1 MKTTASTQEIIG
13 LDKIE
18 KNTNQILE
26 KINNI
31 RPTFFKT
38 NFKLSKKA
46 EEEKVFLSK
55 NLASKSLF
63 DFKRSLEIFT
73 KILEHANFSKL
84 EKNDQDF
91 ITGLEKL
98 GFKNSL
104 YIKEINDF
112 IASSQN
118 AADGFATVIEET
130 IHFTLLNSELN
141 AIERRLEALG

>member
-1 MKTTASTQEIIG
+1 MKTATSTQDTIG

-31 RPTFFKT
+31 RPTMFKS

-46 EEEKVFLSK
+46 EEEKAFLSK
-55 NLASKSLF
+55 NLAYKSLF
-63 DFKRSLEIFT
+63 SFKSSLEIFT

-91 ITGLEKL
+91 VTGLEKL
-98 GFKNSL
+98 GFKDSL

-112 IASSQN
+112 IASANSVE
-118 AADGFATVIEET
+118 DGFPTVIEET
-130 IHFTLLNSELN
+130 IYFNLLNSELN
-141 AIERRLEALG
+141 SIERRLDALD